1 MLSLAQVELYMA
13 KGMTRQD
20 ATEMIDIMAK
30 YTNLFVDHM
39 VIHEL
44 GLSVPDD
51 KEQHWKNGVRMA

>member
-1 MLSLAQVELYMA
+1 MA
-13 KGMTRQD
+13 KGMSRED

-39 VIHEL
+39 VVHEL

-51 KEQHWKNGVRMA
+51 NEQHWKNGVHLDIFWSLYVM